1 MAAASGLVLIMV
13 GTVPFLGVIV
23 PNIVSL
29 IYGDH
34 VKQNLWITA
43 LCGSLFLMACEIIS
57 RIVIAPYEVPV
68 SLTVG
73 ILGSLIFIY
82 LLVRRN
88 RA

>member
-1 MAAASGLVLIMV
+1 
-13 GTVPFLGVIV
+13 VIV

-43 LCGSLFLMACEIIS
+43 FSGSLFLMACDILS

>member
-1 MAAASGLVLIMV
+1 
-13 GTVPFLGVIV
+13 
-23 PNIVSL
+23 
-29 IYGDH
+29 H

-43 LCGSLFLMACEIIS
+43 LCGSLFLMACDILS